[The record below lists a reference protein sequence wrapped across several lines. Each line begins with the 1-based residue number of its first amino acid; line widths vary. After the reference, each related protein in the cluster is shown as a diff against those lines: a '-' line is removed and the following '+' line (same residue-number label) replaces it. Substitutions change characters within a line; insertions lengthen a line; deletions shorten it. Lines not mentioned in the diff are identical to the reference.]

1 MNTCHN
7 IPEKSSTT
15 KINGHTPCRYSLFTH
30 CLFDTTK
37 NKLAYYSGKNSMKNF
52 CLDLREHARKKF
64 HREQNVCYI
73 CKNRLST
80 NDNNKRYY
88 KVRVHCHYKGK
99 YTGSGYNICN
109 LRYITRREIPVVF
122 YNGFIYDYHSIIK
135 ELAEEI

>member
-1 MNTCHN
+1 MQQ
-7 IPEKSSTT
+7 KQLTT
-15 KINGHTPCRYSLFTH
+15 KKKRNDAIN
-30 CLFDTTK
+30 K
-37 NKLAYYSGKNSMKNF
+37 W
-52 CLDLREHARKKF
+52 RKKF

-88 KVRVHCHYKGK
+88 KVRDHCHYKGK
-99 YTGSGYNICN
+99 YTGSAYNICN

-135 ELAEEI
+135 ELAEEIWESIWIVGRKHRKVHNFFSTN